1 MTNIHTIS
9 SSVTAFLDL
18 LSQADAVM
26 ADSSPLLISWDVTEP
41 TGSPSNELVR
51 LRWEE
56 GGQDY
61 ALVLT
66 EEGIA
71 AGRWQGDKYLCLDC
85 EGDEVEI
92 SLNKLTPLKPT
103 MCKQCG
109 SHLDGDYCSDETCVF
124 SDWPQSVEREDLS
137 VFATDEIEEKYG
149 VQKRAATAL

>member
-26 ADSSPLLISWDVTEP
+26 ADSSPLLSSWDVTEP

-51 LRWEE
+51 FSWESE
-56 GGQDY
+56 DLLY
-61 ALVLT
+61 SCILT

-71 AGRWQGDKYLCLDC
+71 AGQWKGNTYCCLDA

-92 SLNKLTPLKPT
+92 TLYKLTPLTPAA
-103 MCKQCG
+103 CKQCG
-109 SHLDGDYCSDETCVF
+109 SHLDGEYCSDETCVY
-124 SDWPQSVEREDLS
+124 SDWPQSVERKDLS
-137 VFATDEIEEKYG
+137 VFATDEVEEKYG
-149 VQKRAATAL
+149 IKKRATGC